1 MKKLSFVLNTIFSI
15 AFVMAAFLSETQ
27 AKTTGQPALCAHHSR
42 VDETGSFKKQ
52 DADQSKREDVVRVL
66 AIGNSF
72 SADALENYLYDLA
85 DASGKKIIIGNLAI
99 AGGSLANHITN
110 LQHNSAPYI
119 FTRIDSNGKKTV
131 TFNNAI
137 EPIVK
142 SESWDYISLQQVS
155 HHSGMYETFVED
167 LPALYQYIKANASNP
182 RVKLILH
189 QTWAYARNS
198 GHTGFANYQNNQ
210 QLMYESIVNTYKKAR
225 KLISAD
231 DIIPAGTAIQNART
245 SFIGDRF
252 TRDGFHLEETY
263 ARYTV
268 ACTWFEKIFSISVLG
283 NSYKPATLSDDY
295 KEIAQ
300 HAAHFSVKRPGKVTV
315 LRQYQKERQ

>member
-1 MKKLSFVLNTIFSI
+1 MKKVQSVLSTVLSI
-15 AFVMAAFLSETQ
+15 AFLITAFLNETQ
-27 AKTTGQPALCAHHSR
+27 ARKTGTQELLMNNSGVNDPGLL
-42 VDETGSFKKQ
+42 KKKEARQ
-52 DADQSKREDVVRVL
+52 LNREGVVRVL

-85 DASGKKIIIGNLAI
+85 EASGKKIIIGNLAI
-99 AGGSLANHITN
+99 AGGSLADHIAN
-110 LQHNSAPYI
+110 LKHQSAPYI
-119 FTRIDSNGKKTV
+119 FTKIDSSGKKTV

-137 EPIVK
+137 GPIVK

-155 HHSGMYETFVED
+155 HHSGRYETFVET
-167 LPALYQYIKANASNP
+167 LPALYEYVKENASNP
-182 RVKLILH
+182 HVKLVLH

-225 KLISAD
+225 KLINAYH
-231 DIIPAGTAIQNART
+231 IIPAGTAIQNART

-268 ACTWFEKIFSISVLG
+268 ACTWFEQIFGISVLG
-283 NSYKPATLSDDY
+283 NLYKPATLSDEY

-300 HAAHFSVKRPGKVTV
+300 HAAHFAVKRPGKVTP
-315 LRQYQKERQ
+315 LKHYQKER